1 MEIFRYCALVGS
13 NAESWGWDLGRN
25 LLIHN
30 DQNVI
35 PLCYTN
41 EQSSNGNTPYPMQTS
56 AQVCSIPYA
65 KIQWLK

>member
-1 MEIFRYCALVGS
+1 MIFYVIERYCALVGS

-35 PLCYTN
+35 PLCYTS
-41 EQSSNGNTPYPMQTS
+41 EQSSNGNTPYPMQGS
-56 AQVCSIPYA
+56 AQV
-65 KIQWLK
+65 